1 MGIIANQ
8 TERAILDAIRQ
19 VPTDQLA
26 GVLNYVR
33 GLSAGG
39 TVDPE
44 VYAGATPGGMS
55 LEIPPDQIG
64 RFLCLL
70 VDTLEVEQVAI
81 SFKREDGNFVEYT
94 YQPET
99 FEVGLSDIEPY
110 LVDPSFLMEFEGGTL
125 YAGGGG
131 CFSLRA
137 LLTPAQV
144 QRLIG
149 GVLSLS
155 GFDMYQHKETA
166 GMALFDGR
174 VVVYK

>member
-1 MGIIANQ
+1 MGIVTNQ

-33 GLSAGG
+33 GLSASG

-44 VYAGATPGGMS
+44 VYAGTTPGGMS
-55 LEIPPDQIG
+55 FEIPPDHIE
-64 RFLCLL
+64 RFLRLL

-81 SFKREDGNFVEYT
+81 SFKREDGSLVEYT
-94 YQPET
+94 YQPEML
-99 FEVGLSDIEPY
+99 EVGLSDIEPY
-110 LVDPSFLMEFEGGTL
+110 LVDPSFLMEFEGGAL
-125 YAGGGG
+125 YTGGGG

-166 GMALFDGR
+166 GMALFDGK

>member
-1 MGIIANQ
+1 MGIITNQ

-19 VPTDQLA
+19 IPADQLA

-33 GLSAGG
+33 GLSASG

-44 VYAGATPGGMS
+44 VYAGTTPGGMS
-55 LEIPPDQIG
+55 FEIPPDNIE
-64 RFLCLL
+64 RFLRLL

-81 SFKREDGNFVEYT
+81 SFKREGGSLVEYT

-99 FEVGLSDIEPY
+99 LEVGLSDIEPY
-110 LVDPSFLMEFEGGTL
+110 LVDPSFLMEFEGGAL